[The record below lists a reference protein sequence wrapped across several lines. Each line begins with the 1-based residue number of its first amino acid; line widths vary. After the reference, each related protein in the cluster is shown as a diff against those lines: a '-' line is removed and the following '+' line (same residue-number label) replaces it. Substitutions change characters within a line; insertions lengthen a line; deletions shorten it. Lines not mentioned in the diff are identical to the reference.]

1 MAVRSRFSCS
11 LLGHSHVTGQFNP
24 DIFVRSF
31 LRHMRPGSRGGEIS
45 LSARS
50 MEIRN
55 ERRTCY
61 DSHDRSFDFVSPSS
75 LELFPRSYAPKI
87 ESGSRATGNSFR
99 GDECVLG
106 LDLPSADVERRMS
119 NKRDLKRAS
128 TFYTTNL
135 IGKHTERGATLTN
148 ERWQLLSGISHIV

>member
-1 MAVRSRFSCS
+1 MAVRSRFPCS
-11 LLGHSHVTGQFNP
+11 LPGHSHVTGQFNP
-24 DIFVRSF
+24 DIFARSF
-31 LRHMRPGSRGGEIS
+31 LRHTRPGSRGGGIS

-75 LELFPRSYAPKI
+75 LELFPRSYAPEI

-99 GDECVLG
+99 DDECVLG
-106 LDLPSADVERRMS
+106 LCLLSADEEAS
-119 NKRDLKRAS
+119 NKRATRLGKSVYLPLRILLAS
-128 TFYTTNL
+128 
-135 IGKHTERGATLTN
+135 IACWGCTLTN
-148 ERWQLLSGISHIV
+148 ER